1 MDTSSAKL
9 KLRKSITLQRPQSS
23 LGLLEQLQNLAK
35 KTNASNIASYS
46 PLDSEPDL
54 KPFNDWVAESANLY
68 FPRVVHDKLEFAK
81 GPLRIGRFE
90 IMEPTG
96 SAILSSA
103 LDLILVPALAAD
115 VLGNRLGKG
124 KGFYDRWL
132 EDVASK
138 NIFAVV
144 FDSEVLGLVPNEPH
158 DKKINGIVTPTRLI
172 AI

>member
-9 KLRKSITLQRPQSS
+9 ELRKSIKLQRPQSS

-35 KTNASNIASYS
+35 KTNATNIASYS

-54 KPFNDWVAESANLY
+54 RSFNDWATESANLY
-68 FPRVVHDKLEFAK
+68 FPRVVRDKIEFAQ
-81 GPLRIGRFE
+81 GPLRIGRFD

-96 SAILSSA
+96 SAILSS
-103 LDLILVPALAAD
+103 D